1 MFAFTMTGWTLVIRM
16 GPDSVQVHVAATAA
30 LGEGPCWH
38 AELGALVWVDILA
51 REVHVS
57 APGRTRTYR
66 TPELVGAAVPRV
78 GGGLLL
84 AHGTGFATLDLA
96 DGTVVDVARVPA
108 GPARVRMNDGKT
120 DPAGR
125 FWAGTMALDGARGRG
140 ALYRLGA
147 TGPPARMIERLS
159 VSNGLGWSPDATRM
173 FLVDTPTRSV
183 AGYAFDVDR
192 GTLGRRT
199 VLVDSSP
206 FSGLPDGLAVDA
218 DGNVWVAFWD
228 GAAVRCFSGAD
239 GRLLDE
245 IRVPVTR
252 PTSCTFGGPELATLL
267 ITTART
273 GLPDAQLARE
283 PLAGSVLAVEPGVR
297 GMPAHVADCGS
308 GPSSRGRADATSSRV

>member
-1 MFAFTMTGWTLVIRM
+1 MFAFTMTGLTLVIRM
-16 GPDSVQVHVAATAA
+16 GPDSVRVHVAATAA

-51 REVHVS
+51 RAVHVS
-57 APGRTRTYR
+57 TPGRTRTYR
-66 TPELVGAAVPRV
+66 TPALVGAAVPRL

-84 AHGTGFATLDLA
+84 ALGTGFATLDLA
-96 DGTVVDVARVPA
+96 DGTLVDVARVPA
-108 GPARVRMNDGKT
+108 DPARVRMNDGKV

-140 ALYRLGA
+140 ALYRLDA
-147 TGPPARMIERLS
+147 TGSPARVIQPVS
-159 VSNGLGWSPDATRM
+159 ISNGLGWSPDATRM
-173 FLVDTPTRSV
+173 FFVDTPTRTV
-183 AGYAFDVDR
+183 ASYAFDPDR

-199 VLVDSSP
+199 RLVDTSP

-228 GAAVRCFSGAD
+228 GASVRCFSGAD

-252 PTSCTFGGPELATLL
+252 PTSCAFGGPELATLL

-297 GMPAHVADCGS
+297 GLPTHAADCG
-308 GPSSRGRADATSSRV
+308 PVASSCGRPDATSSRV